1 MQRAFTLVEIIF
13 VLIIVGVLASIGSDI
28 LFKAYENYIISNS
41 LSNASYKTN
50 AALQF
55 IAKRLEERIPFS
67 EISIKDKANKN
78 IISPLGSN
86 DLNHTIIA
94 WISRA
99 SEAARGEYNSSLGF
113 NYPGWS
119 GFIDLADSNKN
130 QVVTKGSNLTIAK
143 DIIKALTNKDLFTQN
158 NGTAITFQYY
168 PINRDNLIAYGWK
181 YAITKNPAD
190 KPTAIFAV
198 HATNN
203 KTLLFDDVKPNRL
216 YEHYYMASTAYAI
229 VPESTAHGD
238 YNLTLY
244 YNFRPWMGEEFTD
257 GQKRVLV
264 SGVTKFQFRRVARTI
279 ELRLCAR
286 SYIHSDFNITICGKK
301 VVF

>member
-1 MQRAFTLVEIIF
+1 MKKAFTLIEIIF
-13 VLIIVGVLASIGSDI
+13 VLIVVGILAAIGSDI
-28 LFKAYENYIISNS
+28 LFKAYENYIITKT
-41 LSNASYKTN
+41 LSSASYKTDV
-50 AALQF
+50 ALQL
-55 IAKRLEERIPFS
+55 IAKRLEQRIPFS

-78 IISPLGSN
+78 IIAPLGSS
-86 DLNHTIIA
+86 DTDHKIIA

-99 SEAARGEYNSSLGF
+99 SEAARGEYNSTMNF

-119 GFIDLADSNKN
+119 GFIDLGESNKT
-130 QVVTKGSNLTIAK
+130 QIVTKGSNLTIAK
-143 DIIKALTNKDLFTQN
+143 DIIKALTQKDLFTQN

-168 PINRDNLIAYGWK
+168 PINRDNIRAYGWK
-181 YAITKNPAD
+181 YAITGSAAD

-198 HATNN
+198 HAADA
-203 KTLLFDDVKPNRL
+203 KTLVFDDVLPNRL
-216 YEHYYMASTAYAI
+216 YEHYYMAHTAYAI
-229 VPESTAHGD
+229 VPEATPEGD

-257 GQKRVLV
+257 GQNRVLV
-264 SGVTKFQFRRVARTI
+264 SGVTKFTFKRVARSI

-286 SYIHSDFNITICGKK
+286 SRVHSDFNITICGKK